1 MFLID
6 KGREKFKKKRMKKSY
21 ASICTGKVSAEE
33 EINNRLNRPSIAH
46 TGISFQMPPRGG
58 KTLRQGERTQERLHP
73 GSFCPLPGSLGRGHT
88 VHHSWGRANSS
99 NPLPD

>member
-73 GSFCPLPGSLGRGHT
+73 GSFCPLPGSLGRGHI